1 MKGMSPIVK
10 NITRL
15 ITGFVAIYGIY
26 VVTTGH
32 LAPGGGFAGGVILVA
47 GGVLVILA
55 FGGDRP
61 REFIAE
67 GECHIIEG
75 LGALAFLVVA
85 VLGYIAATVFFENF
99 LPPGKVHKFFSGGT
113 ILISNIAIGT
123 KVAAALIGIFL
134 ALVLAARPRRKGLY
148 DSEKFVPSDVEQA
161 RES

>member
-1 MKGMSPIVK
+1 MKGMTSIVK
-10 NITRL
+10 NITSL
-15 ITGFVAIYGIY
+15 IAGFVAIYGVY

-32 LAPGGGFAGGVILVA
+32 LTPGGGFAGGVILVA
-47 GGVLVILA
+47 GGVMVILA

-61 REFIAE
+61 RELIAE

-85 VLGYIAATVFFENF
+85 VVGYFTAAVFFKNF
-99 LPPGKVHKFFSGGT
+99 LPAGEVHKFFSGGT

-123 KVAAALIGIFL
+123 KVASALIGIFL
-134 ALVLAARPRRKGLY
+134 ALVLAARPRRRGLY
-148 DSEKFVPSDVEQA
+148 EAGKIVPSDIGRG